1 MSLDDMKEVDPITYI
16 KEAKKKT
23 GILWL
28 GRFFSDVD
36 LEDIFRITE
45 TKAYEYVIHS
55 CSDWRKF
62 IASCYSVSSCKNCGN
77 EAWRAINGE
86 KELLLEWMQSQR
98 NREKANVDLSNN
110 YKFFKYNKEKFNE
123 DNVLITLV
131 DTRKKKRLMVDGLH
145 KAAALTMESLSP

>member
-1 MSLDDMKEVDPITYI
+1 MSFEDMKEVDPITYI

-55 CSDWRKF
+55 CS
-62 IASCYSVSSCKNCGN
+62 
-77 EAWRAINGE
+77 
-86 KELLLEWMQSQR
+86 EW
-98 NREKANVDLSNN
+98 
-110 YKFFKYNKEKFNE
+110 
-123 DNVLITLV
+123 
-131 DTRKKKRLMVDGLH
+131 
-145 KAAALTMESLSP
+145 